1 MTRIQ
6 LVFFLLTLAFGSN
19 LAQPV
24 FYPIQPRQAAG
35 YFALAPADTSRGL
48 ILLTAGPGQD
58 PEELLRDSAFT
69 SLASRS
75 GMVLIAVPNPGGLL
89 LTPLSFK
96 FLHEALDHALARF
109 NTPPGSLAIGGFG
122 PGGVLA
128 LQYAE
133 ECWAAAQFYPNR
145 PRAVFA
151 VDTPVD
157 LIEWWNSCLRDLE
170 RNSSPEAVAEA
181 GYWKNI
187 LETELGGSPDTLQVV
202 YEKRSPFVA
211 NGDKIGKEQYLL
223 GPGLRLYYSGH
234 LQEQL
239 GNRDRDLYD
248 LPVTPASALL
258 KRMLEVGHPNADIRF
273 TQSPGDGELSAWGWG
288 MSDKRD
294 CIYWIVS
301 TLTGP
306 ATRE

>member
-1 MTRIQ
+1 MIRIP
-6 LVFFLLTLAFGSN
+6 LLFFIISLAALGIS
-19 LAQPV
+19 AQPV
-24 FYPIQPRQAAG
+24 FHALQPKKTAG
-35 YFALAPADTSRGL
+35 YFALAPADTTKGL
-48 ILLTAGPGQD
+48 ILLTAGPGQS

-75 GMVLIAVPNPGGLL
+75 GMALIAVPNPGGLL
-89 LTPLSFK
+89 LTPLSFS
-96 FLHEALDHALARF
+96 FLNEVLDHALSTF
-109 NTPPGSLAIGGFG
+109 KIPPGSLAIGGFG
-122 PGGVLA
+122 PGGIIA

-133 ECWAAAQFYPNR
+133 ECWAGAQFYPNR

-170 RNSSPEAVAEA
+170 RNSSPEAMAEA
-181 GYWKNI
+181 GYWKAV
-187 LETELGGSPDTLQVV
+187 LESELGGSPDTLQTV

-211 NGDKIGKEQYLL
+211 NDDKIGKEQYLL

-239 GNRDRDLYD
+239 GSRDRDLYD

-258 KRMLEVGHPNADIRF
+258 KMLLQNGHTNADIRF
-273 TQSPGDGELSAWGWG
+273 TQAQAAWGWG
-288 MSDKRD
+288 IAEKQD
-294 CIYWIVS
+294 CIHWIVS
-301 TLTGP
+301 TVTGSAP
-306 ATRE
+306 RE